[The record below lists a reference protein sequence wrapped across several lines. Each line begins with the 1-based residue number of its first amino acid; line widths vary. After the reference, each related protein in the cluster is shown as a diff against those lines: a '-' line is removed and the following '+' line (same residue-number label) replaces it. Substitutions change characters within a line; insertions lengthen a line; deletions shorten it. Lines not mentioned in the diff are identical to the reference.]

1 MFKLCII
8 CGNGRSRSK
17 KSVPSQRTVEIMTAY
32 RELATVGGCRLK
44 KHTLNISRVLG
55 IFPLP
60 DTSTST
66 TKAVETAAFTFELF
80 NRKRVLPYG

>member
-1 MFKLCII
+1 MCII
-8 CGNGRSRSK
+8 CGNGRPRSK
-17 KSVPSQRTVEIMTAY
+17 KPVPSQRTVEIMTAY

-60 DTSTST
+60 DT

>member
-60 DTSTST
+60 DT
-66 TKAVETAAFTFELF
+66 KAVETTAFTFELF
-80 NRKRVLPYG
+80 RRKRVLPYG